1 MPEIDKK
8 WVAEQLQAAKVKVG
22 SGKAIMKLL
31 DTWSELPDL
40 SEPMI
45 KEILTVFPKLAVGHA
60 IKEEESE
67 DDYIWIPVQP
77 GQISVGEVIR
87 IKADAYSG
95 EQGTKFNNRRGKVV
109 GIRYGEVYFKSTDEK
124 LPLIDGI
131 PHSPYKLEKQVRKA

>member
-67 DDYIWIPVQP
+67 PEHSDMFK
-77 GQISVGEVIR
+77 ELLM
-87 IKADAYSG
+87 KAFM
-95 EQGTKFNNRRGKVV
+95 KK
-109 GIRYGEVYFKSTDEK
+109 
-124 LPLIDGI
+124 
-131 PHSPYKLEKQVRKA
+131 KA